1 MTLNAR
7 FADKLSKLLFLEIS
21 KENIEHIFKVKVG
34 NNIYIPVRPY
44 NIVNKVKFGEDLK
57 KIPISFFIEGMYYVL
72 GADDKF
78 KFSNEYINILSNIE
92 SSNIFIKGKI
102 GKCVK
107 DENYEDAYIMLKGLS
122 KIEDTKDI
130 YDKILVI
137 LESLRSK
144 DSEYK
149 NEELKIIE
157 TIKNKYPDYAL
168 PYLYECIIRREEN
181 DYDKAFFCINDYIAK
196 GGEQT
201 AEVIEL
207 KDSLKLII
215 DYEKGKEIL
224 NDDPTGA
231 LKLLIPLIDEF
242 GNDATLY
249 YYIAVAYR
257 MLENYEKAIYYL
269 NESVNIDN
277 NIVEVVNELGINY
290 ACIGD
295 YDTAVAYLR
304 KAFEVTKSIEICT
317 NLIMCYVN
325 NNDIKNAKAHL
336 EIAKKLNPKDEVVKQ
351 MEQYFLNN
359 GI

>member
-7 FADKLSKLLFLEIS
+7 FSEKLSKLLFLEVS
-21 KENIEHIFKVKVG
+21 RENIQNIFKVNIN
-34 NNIYIPVRPY
+34 NNIYIPVMSY
-44 NIVNKVKFGEDLK
+44 NIVNKVKFGEDLN
-57 KIPISFFIEGMYYVL
+57 KIPLSFFIEGMYYVL
-72 GADDKF
+72 GADDEF

-92 SSNIFIKGKI
+92 DSDIFIKGKI

-107 DENYEDAYIMLKGLS
+107 DKDYENAYIMLKGLS

-130 YDKILVI
+130 YDKIIVI

-149 NEELKIIE
+149 NEELEIIE
-157 TIKNKYPDYAL
+157 MVKNKYPDYAL
-168 PYLYECIIRREEN
+168 PYFYECIIRREEN
-181 DYDKAFFCINDYIAK
+181 DYDKAFFCINSYIAK

-207 KDSLKLII
+207 KDSLKLIS

-231 LKLLIPLIDEF
+231 LKLLIPLINEF

-269 NESVNIDN
+269 NESVDIDN

-295 YDTAVAYLR
+295 YDTAIAYLR
-304 KAFEVTKSIEICT
+304 KAFEVTKSVEVCT

-336 EIAKKLNPKDEVVKQ
+336 EIAKKLNSQDEVVKEI
-351 MEQYFLNN
+351 EQYFSSN